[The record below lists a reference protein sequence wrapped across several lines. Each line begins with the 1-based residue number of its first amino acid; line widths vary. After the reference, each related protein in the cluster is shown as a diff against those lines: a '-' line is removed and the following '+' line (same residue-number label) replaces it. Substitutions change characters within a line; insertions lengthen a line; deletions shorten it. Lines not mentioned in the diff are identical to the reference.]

1 MVTVIYSWSLS
12 NYLRE
17 GKDEGFDWF
26 GLNRFGGGPEGGP
39 GGPIDARGRFFG
51 AWLLG
56 IAGRTDFFG
65 MRIWGFGFGLIR
77 FEFATSFAPRFR
89 FTSFFFGIKISSY
102 SESSSS
108 ESSSLNASRSDG
120 GLFSIERVVRLL
132 SYQRTPSFLTH
143 IWIQKILR
151 QKNDDLLPSRSIILF
166 SSLPSHFAMKPTS
179 SCLCQISAKLLSSSS
194 FLACETQPKISKNTI
209 QVPIFGPKQYK
220 TV

>member
-39 GGPIDARGRFFG
+39 SGPIDARGRFFG

-65 MRIWGFGFGLIR
+65 MRIWGFEFGLMLL
-77 FEFATSFAPRFR
+77 EFAISFASHFR
-89 FTSFFFGIKISSY
+89 FTSFFGIKISSY

-120 GLFSIERVVRLL
+120 G
-132 SYQRTPSFLTH
+132 SFFHWESGKT
-143 IWIQKILR
+143 
-151 QKNDDLLPSRSIILF
+151 F
-166 SSLPSHFAMKPTS
+166 V
-179 SCLCQISAKLLSSSS
+179 
-194 FLACETQPKISKNTI
+194 ISKD
-209 QVPIFGPKQYK
+209 PIFPHTYLNPKNTTPAKKLIFYHPE
-220 TV
+220 V

>member
-26 GLNRFGGGPEGGP
+26 GLNRFGGEPEGGP

-65 MRIWGFGFGLIR
+65 MRIWGFGFCLMLL
-77 FEFATSFAPRFR
+77 EFAISFASRFR

-108 ESSSLNASRSDG
+108 ESSSLNTCRSDG
-120 GLFSIERVVRLL
+120 GSLFHWESGKTFV
-132 SYQRTPSFLTH
+132 
-143 IWIQKILR
+143 
-151 QKNDDLLPSRSIILF
+151 
-166 SSLPSHFAMKPTS
+166 
-179 SCLCQISAKLLSSSS
+179 
-194 FLACETQPKISKNTI
+194 ISKDPFFPHTYLNPKNTMSEKSWSFTI
-209 QVPIFGPKQYK
+209 PKYNLTLFAAVTFRDETK
-220 TV
+220 SMPNICKIPL

>member
-17 GKDEGFDWF
+17 GKAEGFDWF

-108 ESSSLNASRSDG
+108 ESSSLKASRSG
-120 GLFSIERVVRLL
+120 G
-132 SYQRTPSFLTH
+132 SFFHRESGKT
-143 IWIQKILR
+143 
-151 QKNDDLLPSRSIILF
+151 F
-166 SSLPSHFAMKPTS
+166 V
-179 SCLCQISAKLLSSSS
+179 
-194 FLACETQPKISKNTI
+194 ISKDPFFPHTYLNPKNTMSEKSWSFTI
-209 QVPIFGPKQYK
+209 PKYNLTLFAAVTFRDETNLFVSMPNICK
-220 TV
+220 IAL

>member
-65 MRIWGFGFGLIR
+65 MRIWGFGFGLMLL
-77 FEFATSFAPRFR
+77 EFAISFASRFR

-108 ESSSLNASRSDG
+108 ETHPETRLVSFVIHRFVLDRKIWFQRFEVLDASDSTLRWFLIKVRIG
-120 GLFSIERVVRLL
+120 QPCWIHKRIGINRLL
-132 SYQRTPSFLTH
+132 FRPA
-143 IWIQKILR
+143 R
-151 QKNDDLLPSRSIILF
+151 
-166 SSLPSHFAMKPTS
+166 
-179 SCLCQISAKLLSSSS
+179 SAKRSWADRICNNSW
-194 FLACETQPKISKNTI
+194 FTNYWFWK
-209 QVPIFGPKQYK
+209 F
-220 TV
+220 

>member
-108 ESSSLNASRSDG
+108 STQILAQLFYAFSCASSAHLRSRNACNIEGIQTVYST
-120 GLFSIERVVRLL
+120 SILKKDRLV
-132 SYQRTPSFLTH
+132 T
-143 IWIQKILR
+143 
-151 QKNDDLLPSRSIILF
+151 
-166 SSLPSHFAMKPTS
+166 
-179 SCLCQISAKLLSSSS
+179 
-194 FLACETQPKISKNTI
+194 
-209 QVPIFGPKQYK
+209 
-220 TV
+220 